1 MPTPL
6 GGLARPLFVAAL
18 AAALSAPP
26 LVLSGLAAQ
35 TPRPAG
41 SGQGRTVGAH
51 LFLPSSAFPD
61 PFVASY
67 ARSLIGAGAA
77 TGLTVPVY
85 NASDSIVR
93 TLEGDISFLQIDVE
107 YQQRVIAWLGL
118 RVNVSGLARSG
129 TETSTLLSEGLAAVY
144 NVGFGATARIWGND
158 KFLLSGS
165 LDTRS
170 NQLFGM
176 TPLEYVQSVTQAIRS
191 ALDSVLG
198 GGGTIDSTV
207 IDAIID
213 SLDLDAYSLF
223 RDDHTES
230 TTGGLR
236 VAYAPAP
243 WLGLSGLA
251 QTGVA
256 GVFDGASDLGLV
268 DLGAAASVDF
278 LPLWRVPIG
287 VHLSGRWQSVSDRGS
302 DLASSTTA
310 VAVGITYTGRSDF
323 AIGLEV
329 VFANLEQRQSVEN
342 AVGKRAGLAMRYY
355 F

>member
-1 MPTPL
+1 MSTRF
-6 GGLARPLFVAAL
+6 GGPGRQLVVIGAL
-18 AAALSAPP
+18 ALLATSPLALSD
-26 LVLSGLAAQ
+26 LAAQ
-35 TPRPAG
+35 TARPAG
-41 SGQGRTVGAH
+41 SGLGRTVGAH
-51 LFLPSSAFPD
+51 LFVPASALPD

-67 ARSLIGAGAA
+67 ARSLIGFGAA

-85 NASDSIVR
+85 NAADSIVQ
-93 TLEGDISFLQIDVE
+93 TLEGDMSFLQIDVE
-107 YQQRVIAWLGL
+107 YQQRVLAWLGL
-118 RVNVSGLARSG
+118 RVNASGVARSG

-144 NVGFGATARIWGND
+144 NIGFGATARIWGND

-165 LDTRS
+165 LDTRT

-176 TPLEYVQSVTQAIRS
+176 TPLEYVQGVAQAIRS
-191 ALDSVLG
+191 AMDSVLG
-198 GGGTIDSTV
+198 GGGTIDSAA

-213 SLDLDAYSLF
+213 SLDLDGYSLF
-223 RDDHTES
+223 RDDHTKA

-236 VAYAPAP
+236 LAFAPAP
-243 WLGLSGLA
+243 WLGLTGLA

-287 VHLSGRWQSVSDRGS
+287 VNLSGRWQSVSDRGS
-302 DLASSTTA
+302 DLANSATV
-310 VAVGITYTGRSDF
+310 VAVGINYTGRSDF

-329 VFANLEQRQSVEN
+329 VFANFEQRQTAES
-342 AVGKRAGLAMRYY
+342 ALGKRAGLAMRYY